1 MSSPENMA
9 GPYADLLDHPHFVS
23 VRHPRMSAHE
33 RAAQFSPFAALTGY
47 GAVVDEAARL
57 TEQKIEL
64 DEGQKALLDMR
75 LQLLES
81 LRPDIPE
88 ADFTYFLPDEHK
100 EGGRYVTVSGRLK
113 RMDEL
118 RLAVILMDGTII
130 PIENILQIQCEALDM
145 LDFDGI

>member
-1 MSSPENMA
+1 MSVLEDK
-9 GPYADLLDHPHFVS
+9 GWPYADILHHPHPVS
-23 VRHPRMSAHE
+23 ARHPRMSAHD

-64 DEGQKALLDMR
+64 DEGRQAELDRR
-75 LQLLES
+75 LRLLES

-100 EGGRYVTVSGRLK
+100 AGGRYVTVSGRLK
-113 RMDEL
+113 RIDGL
-118 RLAVILMDGTII
+118 RQAAILMDGTNI
-130 PIENILQIQCEALDM
+130 PIEDILKIQCEALDM
-145 LDFDGI
+145 LDF